1 MLCATVDDAA
11 TSDSLPRSDVFPRC
25 VWRATSGSAS
35 DGYRASSSDRCSREY
50 DSAYDATK
58 SLVDHLGSHDGQ
70 PFPVSHACLSR
81 EPGSC
86 ALKAFAASDGVAIE
100 RNLFPEALSAV
111 AEETENCWLE
121 TRTKGPKRPNFLT
134 IEDYENQA
142 SPTKRLR
149 RIRPWGTRGERGQQF
164 REQQRR
170 GEEIRGSRSCL
181 AATRTCSSAR
191 TGKDG
196 RKHARGSQTSKC
208 TANKIRDSQDPGVAR
223 NIRPRIL
230 RLERLVR
237 RQQCEGFGSGQ
248 TSHGVH
254 ELAFFRGPPGV
265 ERRETL
271 GQRPLFFFPTFSQ
284 LEGNRLAR
292 SFRALKGWRKAS
304 PSFSRRPLLAAVWSA
319 LAVDMCRI
327 GGTLAAFLKLV
338 MFEAYLR
345 SGEMLSL
352 KPSSFLA
359 PDGGGVRSWVILLFP
374 QARTGNSKT
383 GEADDTISLDSKR
396 CLWTEP
402 VFERLQQRQ
411 PQDKVFLNLNYAEYL
426 LLLRR
431 AAANLQVDMVP
442 YQGRDS
448 GASVDRAENLRTLE
462 SIQEPRTMEISQV
475 CAPLRKKGT
484 CQPKLVR
491 ARSIGPGTMRALQ
504 QPPALSIAS
513 RSRLSD
519 TASTAP
525 SFVIDLFSA
534 NTDVEQDV
542 EQFFLNRGVQCA
554 KLDLFSD
561 DNTISTSVQEI
572 LGILASGRT
581 LAVMVSPPVS
591 SLSVARNHRPLRSAT
606 RPWRLPALKFS
617 CKCQVTKDSL
627 CVAACLRVVRAC
639 IS

>member
-1 MLCATVDDAA
+1 MVRWRLYSNSSCSKPISDQGKCCHSNPRVSWHRRRWSPKLGDTVV
-11 TSDSLPRSDVFPRC
+11 P
-25 VWRATSGSAS
+25 SGP
-35 DGYRASSSDRCSREY
+35 
-50 DSAYDATK
+50 
-58 SLVDHLGSHDGQ
+58 H
-70 PFPVSHACLSR
+70 
-81 EPGSC
+81 
-86 ALKAFAASDGVAIE
+86 
-100 RNLFPEALSAV
+100 
-111 AEETENCWLE
+111 
-121 TRTKGPKRPNFLT
+121 
-134 IEDYENQA
+134 
-142 SPTKRLR
+142 
-149 RIRPWGTRGERGQQF
+149 
-164 REQQRR
+164 REQQNWRSRR
-170 GEEIRGSRSCL
+170 YDQSRL
-181 AATRTCSSAR
+181 KTMFV
-191 TGKDG
+191 D
-196 RKHARGSQTSKC
+196 
-208 TANKIRDSQDPGVAR
+208 
-223 NIRPRIL
+223 
-230 RLERLVR
+230 
-237 RQQCEGFGSGQ
+237 
-248 TSHGVH
+248 
-254 ELAFFRGPPGV
+254 
-265 ERRETL
+265 
-271 GQRPLFFFPTFSQ
+271 
-284 LEGNRLAR
+284 
-292 SFRALKGWRKAS
+292 RASVRKA
-304 PSFSRRPLLAAVWSA
+304 
-319 LAVDMCRI
+319 
-327 GGTLAAFLKLV
+327 
-338 MFEAYLR
+338 LR
-345 SGEMLSL
+345 
-352 KPSSFLA
+352 
-359 PDGGGVRSWVILLFP
+359 
-374 QARTGNSKT
+374 
-383 GEADDTISLDSKR
+383 
-396 CLWTEP
+396 
-402 VFERLQQRQ
+402 RQ